1 MSLDFMKDDGVFL
14 PMLND
19 TGRNIFYKTALEL
32 AAPGKVVCDI
42 GTGTGFLSILAV
54 HAGAKHVIA
63 VEQNIER
70 YQYAKSIVEQLGLSN
85 QIELV
90 LGNFLDLDIKA
101 DVYVSE
107 TINTQIFGEDI
118 IKLSNHAQRH
128 GGEFIPGQFKIHAEI
143 YEMHPI
149 FVVDQSGS
157 EAFEYQPDIDVDP
170 AFANIINTDFQQQH
184 SLNDTRYKANQLN
197 MLFKML
203 PQFTDLKLTKYH
215 QTQPITIDLNQPN
228 NESNITVTIP
238 FDDVKKFKNSMYV
251 VLFWQAKYGDIIM
264 DCRDVWFGNIS
275 KHIMGATQDI
285 VFRYDP
291 QIRNWRL
298 TY

>member
-1 MSLDFMKDDGVFL
+1 MSLNFMKDDGVFM

-19 TGRNIFYKTALEL
+19 TGRNVFYKAALEL

-42 GTGTGFLSILAV
+42 GAGTGFLSVLAV
-54 HAGAKHVIA
+54 QAGAKHVIA
-63 VEQNIER
+63 VEQNLER
-70 YQYAKSIVEQLGLSN
+70 YQYAKSIVEQLGLSDR
-85 QIELV
+85 IELI
-90 LGNFLDLDIKA
+90 LGNFLDLDIRA

-118 IKLSNHAQRH
+118 IKLSNHAHRH
-128 GGEFIPGQFKIHAEI
+128 GGEFIPGQFKIHAEV
-143 YEMHPI
+143 YQMHPI

-157 EAFEYQPDIDVDP
+157 EAFEYQPDVDIDP
-170 AFANIINTDFQQQH
+170 AFASIINQDFQQQH
-184 SLNDTRYKANQLN
+184 SQADTRYQANQLN

-203 PQFTDLKLTKYH
+203 PEFTDLKLTKYH
-215 QTQPITIDLNQPN
+215 QTQPITVDLNTLN
-228 NESNITVTIP
+228 NESDLIVTIP
-238 FDDVKKFKNSMYV
+238 SNDFRQFQQSMYV
-251 VLFWQAKYGDIIM
+251 VLFWQAEYGPVTM
-264 DCRDVWFGNIS
+264 NCRDVWFGNIG
-275 KHIMGATQDI
+275 KHIMGATRDI

>member
-19 TGRNIFYKTALEL
+19 SGRNVFYKSAINLS
-32 AAPGKVVCDI
+32 APGKVVCDI
-42 GTGTGFLSILAV
+42 GAGTGFLSVLAA

-63 VEQNIER
+63 VERDPQR
-70 YQYAKSIVEQLGLSN
+70 YQYAKSIIEQLQLTDR
-85 QIELV
+85 IELV

-118 IKLSNHAQRH
+118 IKLSNHAQRY
-128 GGEFIPGQFKIHAEI
+128 GGEFIPGKFKIHAEV
-143 YEMHPI
+143 YQMHPI

-170 AFANIINTDFQQQH
+170 GFASIINKDFQQQH
-184 SLNDTRYKANQLN
+184 SLNDTRYRANQLN
-197 MLFKML
+197 TLFKML
-203 PQFTDLKLTKYH
+203 PDFTDLKLTKWY
-215 QTQPITIDLNQPN
+215 QTQPITIDLNQLN
-228 NESNITVTIP
+228 NESDITVNIP
-238 FDDVKKFKNSMYV
+238 LRDVETHKTGMYV
-251 VLFWQAKYGDIIM
+251 VLFWQAEYGPVTM
-264 DCRDVWFGNIS
+264 NCRDVWFGNIS
-275 KHIMGATQDI
+275 KHITEATCDI
-285 VFRYDP
+285 VFCYDP

>member
-19 TGRNIFYKTALEL
+19 TGRNIFYKTAIEL

-42 GTGTGFLSILAV
+42 GAGTGFLSIIAA

-63 VEQNIER
+63 VERNFQR
-70 YQYAKSIVEQLGLSN
+70 YQYTKSIIEKLQLTDR
-85 QIELV
+85 IELV
-90 LGNFLDLDIKA
+90 HGDFLDLDIPA

-118 IKLSNHAQRH
+118 IKLSNHAQKH
-128 GGEFIPGQFKIHAEI
+128 GGEFIPGQFKIHAEV

-157 EAFEYQPDIDVDP
+157 EAFEYNPEVDVDP
-170 AFANIINTDFQQQH
+170 GFANIINQDFQQQY
-184 SLNDTRYKANQLN
+184 SLNDTRYRANQLN
-197 MLFKML
+197 KTFKML
-203 PQFTDLKLTKYH
+203 PDFTDLKLTKWH
-215 QTQPITIDLNQPN
+215 QTQPITVDLNKLN
-228 NESNITVTIP
+228 NESDLTVTIP
-238 FDDVKKFKNSMYV
+238 LKDVETHKIGMYV
-251 VLFWQAKYGDIIM
+251 VLFWQAEYGPATM
-264 DCRDVWFGNIS
+264 NCRDVWFGNIS
-275 KHIMGATQDI
+275 KHVMYANNDI

-291 QIRNWRL
+291 QIRDWRL

>member
-19 TGRNIFYKTALEL
+19 VGRNVFYKTAIEL

-42 GTGTGFLSILAV
+42 GTGTGFLSILAA

-63 VEQNIER
+63 VERDVQR
-70 YQYAKSIVEQLGLSN
+70 YQYAKSIIEKLQLTDR
-85 QIELV
+85 IELV
-90 LGNFLDLDIKA
+90 HGDFLDLDIPA

-118 IKLSNHAQRH
+118 IKLSNHAQKH
-128 GGEFIPGQFKIHAEI
+128 GGEFVPGQFKIHAEV

-157 EAFEYQPDIDVDP
+157 EAFEYNPEIDVDP
-170 AFANIINTDFQQQH
+170 AFASIINQDFQQQYG
-184 SLNDTRYKANQLN
+184 LNDTRYRANQLN
-197 MLFKML
+197 RLFKML
-203 PQFTDLKLTKYH
+203 PNFTDLKLTKWH
-215 QTQPITIDLNQPN
+215 QTQPITVDLNKLN
-228 NESNITVTIP
+228 NESDLTVTIP
-238 FDDVKKFKNSMYV
+238 LRDVETHKIGMYV
-251 VLFWQAKYGDIIM
+251 VLFWQAEYGPVTM
-264 DCRDVWFGNIS
+264 NCRDVWFGNIS
-275 KHIMGATQDI
+275 KHVMHATTDI

>member
-1 MSLDFMKDDGVFL
+1 M

-19 TGRNIFYKTALEL
+19 TGRNVFYKAALEL

-42 GTGTGFLSILAV
+42 GAGTGFLSVLAV
-54 HAGAKHVIA
+54 QAGAKHVIA
-63 VEQNIER
+63 VEQNLER
-70 YQYAKSIVEQLGLSN
+70 YQYAKSIVEQLGLSDR
-85 QIELV
+85 IELI
-90 LGNFLDLDIKA
+90 LGNFLDLDIRA

-118 IKLSNHAQRH
+118 IKLSNHAHRH
-128 GGEFIPGQFKIHAEI
+128 GGEFIPGQFKIHAEV
-143 YEMHPI
+143 YQMHPI

-157 EAFEYQPDIDVDP
+157 EAFEYQPDVDIDP
-170 AFANIINTDFQQQH
+170 AFASIINQDFQQQH
-184 SLNDTRYKANQLN
+184 SQADTRYQANQLN

-203 PQFTDLKLTKYH
+203 PEFTDLKLTKYH
-215 QTQPITIDLNQPN
+215 QTQPITVDLNTLN
-228 NESNITVTIP
+228 NESDLIVTIP
-238 FDDVKKFKNSMYV
+238 SNDFRQFQQSMYV
-251 VLFWQAKYGDIIM
+251 VLFWQAEYGPVTM
-264 DCRDVWFGNIS
+264 NCRDVWFGNIG
-275 KHIMGATQDI
+275 KHIMGATRDI

>member
-19 TGRNIFYKTALEL
+19 TGRNVFYKTALEL
-32 AAPGKVVCDI
+32 AAPGKIVCDI

-63 VEQNIER
+63 VEQNMER

-128 GGEFIPGQFKIHAEI
+128 GGEFIPGQFKIHAEV
-143 YEMHPI
+143 YQWHPI
-149 FVVDQSGS
+149 FIIDQLGS
-157 EAFEYQPDIDVDP
+157 DAIEYQPNIDVDP
-170 AFANIINTDFQQQH
+170 AFARIINQDFQQQY
-184 SLNDTRYKANQLN
+184 SLADTRYQANQLK
-197 MLFKML
+197 MLFQML
-203 PQFTDLKLTKYH
+203 PKFTDLKLTKYH
-215 QTQPITIDLNQPN
+215 QTQPITVDLNQLN
-228 NESNITVTIP
+228 NESDLTVNIP
-238 FDDVKKFKNSMYV
+238 LQDVKKFQQSMYV
-251 VLFWQAKYGDIIM
+251 VLFWQAEYGPVTM
-264 DCRDVWFGNIS
+264 NCRDVWFGNIS
-275 KHIMGATQDI
+275 KHIIGATTDI

>member
-42 GTGTGFLSILAV
+42 GTGTGFLSVLAV
-54 HAGAKHVIA
+54 HVGAKHVIA

-90 LGNFLDLDIKA
+90 FGNFLDLDIKA

-128 GGEFIPGQFKIHAEI
+128 GGKFIPGQFKIHAEI
-143 YEMHPI
+143 YQNHPI
-149 FVVDQSGS
+149 FVVDQAGS
-157 EAFEYQPDIDVDP
+157 EAFEYQSDIDVDP
-170 AFANIINTDFQQQH
+170 TFASIINEDFQQQH
-184 SLNDTRYKANQLN
+184 SLTDTRYRANQLN
-197 MLFKML
+197 RLFKML
-203 PQFTDLKLTKYH
+203 PEFTDLKLTKWY
-215 QTQPITIDLNQPN
+215 QTQPITIDLNQLN
-228 NESNITVTIP
+228 TESDITVTIP
-238 FDDVKKFKNSMYV
+238 FNDVRRFRESMYV
-251 VLFWQAKYGDIIM
+251 VLFWQAEYGEITM
-264 DCRDVWFGNIS
+264 NCRDVWFGNIG
-275 KHIMGATQDI
+275 KHIMGATTDI
-285 VFRYDP
+285 EFRYDP

>member
-1 MSLDFMKDDGVFL
+1 MSLDFMKDDGVFM

-32 AAPGKVVCDI
+32 AAPGKIVCDI
-42 GTGTGFLSILAV
+42 GTGTGFLSVVAV

-63 VEQNIER
+63 VERNLQR
-70 YQYAKSIVEQLGLSN
+70 YQYTKSIIEKLQLTDR
-85 QIELV
+85 IELV
-90 LGNFLDLDIKA
+90 HGDFLDLDIKA

-107 TINTQIFGEDI
+107 TIITQIFGEDI
-118 IKLSNHAQRH
+118 IKLSNHALKH
-128 GGEFIPGQFKIHAEI
+128 GGAFIPGQFKIHAEV
-143 YEMHPI
+143 YQMHPI

-170 AFANIINTDFQQQH
+170 AFANIINTDFQRQH
-184 SLNDTRYKANQLN
+184 SLSDTRYCANQLN

-203 PQFTDLKLTKYH
+203 PEFTDLKLTKYY
-215 QTQPITIDLNQPN
+215 QTQPITVDLNQSN
-228 NESNITVTIP
+228 NESGLTVTIP
-238 FDDVKKFKNSMYV
+238 FGAVAQFQQSMYV
-251 VLFWQAKYGDIIM
+251 VLFWQAEYGPITM
-264 DCRDVWFGNIS
+264 NCRDVWFGNIS
-275 KHIMGATQDI
+275 KHIMGATTDI
-285 VFRYDP
+285 EFRYDP

>member
-1 MSLDFMKDDGVFL
+1 MSLDFFKDDGVFI

-19 TGRNIFYKTALEL
+19 VGRNVFYKTAIEL

-42 GTGTGFLSILAV
+42 GAGTGFLSILAA

-63 VEQNIER
+63 VERNAER
-70 YQYAKSIVEQLGLSN
+70 YQYAKSIIEKLQLTDR
-85 QIELV
+85 IELV
-90 LGNFLDLDIKA
+90 YGDFVDLDIKA

-118 IKLSNHAQRH
+118 IKLSNHAQKH
-128 GGEFIPGQFKIHAEI
+128 GGEFIPGQFKIHAEV

-157 EAFEYQPDIDVDP
+157 EAFEYQPEVDVDP
-170 AFANIINTDFQQQH
+170 AFASIINQDFQQQYG
-184 SLNDTRYKANQLN
+184 LNDTRYRANQLN
-197 MLFKML
+197 KVFKML
-203 PQFTDLKLTKYH
+203 PDFTDIQLTKWH
-215 QTQPITIDLNQPN
+215 QTQPITVDLNKLN
-228 NESNITVTIP
+228 NESDLTVTIP
-238 FDDVKKFKNSMYV
+238 FKDVEAHKTGMYI
-251 VLFWQAKYGDIIM
+251 VLFWQAEYGPVTM
-264 DCRDVWFGNIS
+264 NCRDVWFGNIS
-275 KHIMGATQDI
+275 KHVMYATTDI

>member
-1 MSLDFMKDDGVFL
+1 MDWLDDDGIFM

-19 TGRNIFYKTALEL
+19 TGRNIFYKTAIEA
-32 AAPGKVVCDI
+32 AAPGKIVCDI
-42 GTGTGFLSILAV
+42 GAGTGFLSVLAA

-63 VEQNIER
+63 VERDLQR
-70 YQYAKSIVEQLGLSN
+70 YQYTKSIIEKLHLTDR
-85 QIELV
+85 IELV
-90 LGNFLDLDIKA
+90 HGDFLDLDIPA

-128 GGEFIPGQFKIHAEI
+128 GGEFIPGQFKIHAKV
-143 YEMHPI
+143 YQDHPV
-149 FVVDQSGS
+149 FVIDQSES

-170 AFANIINTDFQQQH
+170 VFVNAINNDFQKQH
-184 SLNDTRYKANQLN
+184 GLNDTRYRANNLN
-197 MLFKML
+197 RLFTML
-203 PQFTDLKLTKYH
+203 PRFSDLKLTKWH
-215 QTQPITIDLNQPN
+215 ETVPITIDLNQVN
-228 NESNITVTIP
+228 NEADISVVIP
-238 FDDVKKFKNSMYV
+238 YQDIKRFRNMCV
-251 VLFWQAKYGDIIM
+251 VLFWQAEYNTVIM
-264 DCRDVWFGNIS
+264 NSNDVWFGNVNKQI
-275 KHIMGATQDI
+275 AQANEDI

>member
-1 MSLDFMKDDGVFL
+1 MSLDFMKDDGVFM

-32 AAPGKVVCDI
+32 AAPGKVICDI
-42 GTGTGFLSILAV
+42 GTGTGFLSVLAV

-63 VEQNIER
+63 VERDLQR
-70 YQYAKSIVEQLGLSN
+70 YQYTKSIIEKLQMTDR
-85 QIELV
+85 IELIH
-90 LGNFLDLDIKA
+90 GDFLNLDIKA

-128 GGEFIPGQFKIHAEI
+128 GGEFIPGQFKIHAEV
-143 YEMHPI
+143 YQMHPI

-170 AFANIINTDFQQQH
+170 AFASIINQDFQQQY
-184 SLNDTRYKANQLN
+184 SLADTRYQANQLN
-197 MLFKML
+197 RFFKML
-203 PQFTDLKLTKYH
+203 PEFTDLKLTKYH
-215 QTQPITIDLNQPN
+215 QTQPITVDLNQLN
-228 NESNITVTIP
+228 NDSDLTVTIP
-238 FDDVKKFKNSMYV
+238 FNDIRRFRQSMYV
-251 VLFWQAKYGDIIM
+251 VLFWQAEYGPVTM
-264 DCRDVWFGNIS
+264 NCRDVWFGNIS
-275 KHIMGATQDI
+275 KHVMYANSDI

>member
-19 TGRNIFYKTALEL
+19 TGRNVFYKTALEL
-32 AAPGKVVCDI
+32 AAPGKIVCDI

-118 IKLSNHAQRH
+118 IKLSNHAQKH
-128 GGEFIPGQFKIHAEI
+128 GGEFIPGQFKIHAEV
-143 YEMHPI
+143 YQMHPI
-149 FVVDQSGS
+149 FVVDQAGS
-157 EAFEYQPDIDVDP
+157 EAFEYQSDVDVDP

-184 SLNDTRYKANQLN
+184 SLADTRYRANQLN
-197 MLFKML
+197 RLFTML

-215 QTQPITIDLNQPN
+215 QTQPITIDLNQLN
-228 NESNITVTIP
+228 TESDITVTIP
-238 FDDVKKFKNSMYV
+238 FNDVRRFRESMYV
-251 VLFWQAKYGDIIM
+251 VLFWQAEYGEITM
-264 DCRDVWFGNIS
+264 NCRDVWFGNIS
-275 KHIMGATQDI
+275 KHIMGATTDI
-285 VFRYDP
+285 VFCYDP

>member
-1 MSLDFMKDDGVFL
+1 MSLDFIKDDGVFM

-19 TGRNIFYKTALEL
+19 TGRNIFYKTAIE
-32 AAPGKVVCDI
+32 AAVPGKVVCDI
-42 GTGTGFLSILAV
+42 GAGTGFLSVLAV
-54 HAGAKHVIA
+54 QAGAKHVIA
-63 VEQNIER
+63 VERDLQR
-70 YQYAKSIVEQLGLSN
+70 YQYAKSIIEKLHLTDR
-85 QIELV
+85 IELV
-90 LGNFLDLDIKA
+90 HGDFLDLDIPA

-128 GGEFIPGQFKIHAEI
+128 GGEFIPGRFKIHAEV

-149 FVVDQSGS
+149 FVVDQSNS
-157 EAFEYQPDIDVDP
+157 EAFEYQPDVDVDP
-170 AFANIINTDFQQQH
+170 VFADIINQDFQQQH
-184 SLNDTRYKANQLN
+184 SLVDTRYRANQLN

-203 PQFTDLKLTKYH
+203 PKFNDLKLTKWH
-215 QTQPITIDLNQPN
+215 QTQPITVNLNQLN
-228 NESNITVTIP
+228 TETGITVTIP
-238 FDDVKKFKNSMYV
+238 FDDVRRFQQSMYV
-251 VLFWQAKYGDIIM
+251 VLFWQAEYGKITM
-264 DCRDVWFGNIS
+264 NCRDVWFGNIS
-275 KHIMGATQDI
+275 KHVIGATTDI

>member
-1 MSLDFMKDDGVFL
+1 MSLDFMKDDGVFM

-32 AAPGKVVCDI
+32 AAPGKVICDI
-42 GTGTGFLSILAV
+42 GAGTGFLSIMAA

-63 VEQNIER
+63 VEQNAER
-70 YQYAKSIVEQLGLSN
+70 YQYTKSIIEKLQMTDR
-85 QIELV
+85 IELV
-90 LGNFLDLDIKA
+90 HGNFLNLDIPA

-107 TINTQIFGEDI
+107 TINTQIFGEEI
-118 IKLSNHAQRH
+118 IKLSNHAQKH
-128 GGEFIPGQFKIHAEI
+128 GGEFIPGQFKIHAEV

-170 AFANIINTDFQQQH
+170 AFASIINQDFQQQY
-184 SLNDTRYKANQLN
+184 SLADTRYQANQLN
-197 MLFKML
+197 RLFKML
-203 PQFTDLKLTKYH
+203 PEFTDLKLTKYY
-215 QTQPITIDLNQPN
+215 QTQPITVDLNRLN
-228 NESNITVTIP
+228 NESDITVTIP
-238 FDDVKKFKNSMYV
+238 FNYVRRFRQSMYM
-251 VLFWQAKYGDIIM
+251 VLFWQAEYGPVTM
-264 DCRDVWFGNIS
+264 NCRDVWFGNIS
-275 KHIMGATQDI
+275 KHIMGATTDI
-285 VFRYDP
+285 VVCYDP

>member
-1 MSLDFMKDDGVFL
+1 MDWLSDDGIFM

-19 TGRNIFYKTALEL
+19 TGRNIFYK
-32 AAPGKVVCDI
+32 AAIEAAVPGKTVCDI
-42 GTGTGFLSILAV
+42 GAGTGFLSVLAV

-63 VEQNIER
+63 VERDLQR
-70 YQYAKSIVEQLGLSN
+70 YQYTKSIIEKLQMTDR
-85 QIELV
+85 IELV
-90 LGNFLDLDIKA
+90 HGDFLNLDIRA

-128 GGEFIPGQFKIHAEI
+128 GGKFIPGQFKIHAEV
-143 YEMHPI
+143 YQMHPI

-157 EAFEYQPDIDVDP
+157 DAFEYQPDIEVDP
-170 AFANIINTDFQQQH
+170 AFANIINTDFQQQY
-184 SLNDTRYKANQLN
+184 SLADTRYRANHLN
-197 MLFKML
+197 KLFTML

-215 QTQPITIDLNQPN
+215 QTQPIIVDLNQLN
-228 NESNITVTIP
+228 NESSLTVTIP
-238 FDDVKKFKNSMYV
+238 FSAVARFQQSMYV
-251 VLFWQAKYGDIIM
+251 VLFWQAEYGEITM
-264 DCRDVWFGNIS
+264 NCRDVWFGNIS
-275 KHIMGATQDI
+275 KHIMGATTDI

>member
-1 MSLDFMKDDGVFL
+1 MSMDWLSDDGIFM

-19 TGRNIFYKTALEL
+19 TGRNIFYK
-32 AAPGKVVCDI
+32 AAIEAAVPGKTVCDI
-42 GTGTGFLSILAV
+42 GAGTGFLSVLAV

-63 VEQNIER
+63 VERDLQR
-70 YQYAKSIVEQLGLSN
+70 YQYTKSIIEKLQMTDR
-85 QIELV
+85 IELV
-90 LGNFLDLDIKA
+90 HGDFLNLDIRA

-128 GGEFIPGQFKIHAEI
+128 GGKFIPGQFKIHAEV
-143 YEMHPI
+143 YQMHPI

-157 EAFEYQPDIDVDP
+157 DAFEYQPDIEVDP
-170 AFANIINTDFQQQH
+170 AFANIINTDFQQQY
-184 SLNDTRYKANQLN
+184 SLADTRYRANHLN
-197 MLFKML
+197 KLFTML

-215 QTQPITIDLNQPN
+215 QTQPIIVDLNQLN
-228 NESNITVTIP
+228 NESSLTVTIP
-238 FDDVKKFKNSMYV
+238 FSAVARFQQSMYV
-251 VLFWQAKYGDIIM
+251 VLFWQAEYGEITM
-264 DCRDVWFGNIS
+264 NCRDVWFGNIS
-275 KHIMGATQDI
+275 KHIMGATTDI

>member
-1 MSLDFMKDDGVFL
+1 MSLDFMKDDGVFM

-19 TGRNIFYKTALEL
+19 TGRNIFYKTAIEL

-42 GTGTGFLSILAV
+42 GAGTGFLSIIAA

-63 VEQNIER
+63 VERDFQR
-70 YQYAKSIVEQLGLSN
+70 YQYTKSIIEKLQLTDR
-85 QIELV
+85 IELV
-90 LGNFLDLDIKA
+90 HGDFLDLDIPA

-128 GGEFIPGQFKIHAEI
+128 GGEFVPGQFKIHAEV

-157 EAFEYQPDIDVDP
+157 EAFEYNPEVDVDP
-170 AFANIINTDFQQQH
+170 GFANIINQDFQQQYG
-184 SLNDTRYKANQLN
+184 LNDTRYRANQLN
-197 MLFKML
+197 RLFKML
-203 PQFTDLKLTKYH
+203 PDFTDLKLIKWH
-215 QTQPITIDLNQPN
+215 QTQPITVDLNKLN
-228 NESNITVTIP
+228 NESDLTVTIP
-238 FDDVKKFKNSMYV
+238 LRDVERHKTGMYV
-251 VLFWQAKYGDIIM
+251 VLFWQAEYGPVTM
-264 DCRDVWFGNIS
+264 NCRDVWFGNIS
-275 KHIMGATQDI
+275 KHVMYATTDI

>member
-19 TGRNIFYKTALEL
+19 TGRNIFYKTAIEL

-42 GTGTGFLSILAV
+42 GAGTGFLSIIAA

-63 VEQNIER
+63 VERDLQR
-70 YQYAKSIVEQLGLSN
+70 FQYAKSIIEKLQLTDR
-85 QIELV
+85 IELIH
-90 LGNFLDLDIKA
+90 GEFLDLDIPA

-128 GGEFIPGQFKIHAEI
+128 GGEFIPGQFKIHAKV
-143 YEMHPI
+143 YQDHPV
-149 FVVDQSGS
+149 FVIDQSES

-170 AFANIINTDFQQQH
+170 TFVSIINQDFQQQH
-184 SLNDTRYKANQLN
+184 SLADTRYQANNLNRLFN
-197 MLFKML
+197 MLPRFN
-203 PQFTDLKLTKYH
+203 DLKLTKWCE
-215 QTQPITIDLNQPN
+215 TVPITVDLNQLN
-228 NESNITVTIP
+228 DESAISITVP
-238 FDDVKKFKNSMYV
+238 FEDVKQFQNMYV
-251 VLFWQAKYGDIIM
+251 VLFWQAEYGNVIM
-264 DCRDVWFGNIS
+264 NSNNVWFGNVCKYIDRPT
-275 KHIMGATQDI
+275 KDI
-285 VFRYDP
+285 VFYYDP
-291 QIRNWRL
+291 LIRNWRL

>member
-1 MSLDFMKDDGVFL
+1 MDWLDDDGIFM

-19 TGRNIFYKTALEL
+19 TGRNIFYKTAIEA
-32 AAPGKVVCDI
+32 AAPGKIVCDI
-42 GTGTGFLSILAV
+42 GAGTGFLSVLAA

-63 VEQNIER
+63 VERDLQR
-70 YQYAKSIVEQLGLSN
+70 YQYTKSIIEKLHLTDR
-85 QIELV
+85 IELV
-90 LGNFLDLDIKA
+90 HGDFLDLDILA

-128 GGEFIPGQFKIHAEI
+128 GGEFIPGQFKIHAKV
-143 YEMHPI
+143 YQDHPV
-149 FVVDQSGS
+149 FVIDQSES

-170 AFANIINTDFQQQH
+170 VFVNAINNDFQKQH
-184 SLNDTRYKANQLN
+184 GLNDTRYRANNLN
-197 MLFKML
+197 RLFTML
-203 PQFTDLKLTKYH
+203 PRFSDLKLTKWH
-215 QTQPITIDLNQPN
+215 ETVPITIDLNQVN
-228 NESNITVTIP
+228 NEADISVVIP
-238 FDDVKKFKNSMYV
+238 YQDIKRFRDMCV
-251 VLFWQAKYGDIIM
+251 VLFWQAEYNTVIM
-264 DCRDVWFGNIS
+264 NSNDVWFGNVNKQI
-275 KHIMGATQDI
+275 AQANEDI

>member
-19 TGRNIFYKTALEL
+19 VGRNIFYKTAIEL

-42 GTGTGFLSILAV
+42 GAGTGFLSIIAA

-63 VEQNIER
+63 VERNFQR
-70 YQYAKSIVEQLGLSN
+70 YQYTKSIIEKLHLTDR
-85 QIELV
+85 IELV
-90 LGNFLDLDIKA
+90 HGDFLDLDIPA

-118 IKLSNHAQRH
+118 IKLSNHAQKH
-128 GGEFIPGQFKIHAEI
+128 GGEFIPGQFKIHAEV

-157 EAFEYQPDIDVDP
+157 EAFEYNPEVDVDP
-170 AFANIINTDFQQQH
+170 GFANIINQDFQQQYG
-184 SLNDTRYKANQLN
+184 LNDTRYRANQLN
-197 MLFKML
+197 KTFKML
-203 PQFTDLKLTKYH
+203 PDFTDLKLTKWH
-215 QTQPITIDLNQPN
+215 QTEPITVDLNKLN
-228 NESNITVTIP
+228 NESDLTVTIP
-238 FDDVKKFKNSMYV
+238 LKDVETYKIGMYV
-251 VLFWQAKYGDIIM
+251 VLFWQAEYGPVTM
-264 DCRDVWFGNIS
+264 NCRDVWFGNIS
-275 KHIMGATQDI
+275 KHVMYANSDI

>member
-1 MSLDFMKDDGVFL
+1 MSMDWFNDDGIFM

-19 TGRNIFYKTALEL
+19 TGRNIFYKNAINA
-32 AAPGKVVCDI
+32 AAPGKTVCDI
-42 GTGTGFLSILAV
+42 GTGTGFLSVLAV

-63 VEQNIER
+63 VERDLQR
-70 YQYAKSIVEQLGLSN
+70 YQYTKSIIEKLQMTDR
-85 QIELV
+85 IELMH
-90 LGNFLDLDIKA
+90 GDFLNLDIRA

-128 GGEFIPGQFKIHAEI
+128 GGEFIPGQFKIHAEV
-143 YEMHPI
+143 YQMHPI

-157 EAFEYQPDIDVDP
+157 EGFEYQPDIDVDP
-170 AFANIINTDFQQQH
+170 AFASIINQDFQKQH
-184 SLNDTRYKANQLN
+184 SLADTRYRANQLN

-203 PQFTDLKLTKYH
+203 PKFTDLKLIKYH
-215 QTQPITIDLNQPN
+215 QTQPITVDLNQLN
-228 NESNITVTIP
+228 NESDLKVTIP
-238 FDDVKKFKNSMYV
+238 LQDVKRFQQSMYV
-251 VLFWQAKYGDIIM
+251 VLFWQAKYGEIIM

-275 KHIMGATQDI
+275 KHIMGATTDI